1 MRVLV
6 IGGTGFIGYNLL
18 KKLKS
23 FGYKLTSIS
32 LRNPKKLN
40 HISGVNYI
48 KLNIVR
54 KNEFKKIKNKFD
66 IVVNAGGYGGL
77 DNNFRNIKKI
87 YETQYKG
94 LKNISSFF
102 LDKKIKKFI
111 QIGSSLEYGSL
122 SGVHFEKMLSK
133 SPITTYGKSK
143 LYSTNYLKFLNK
155 VYKFPVVILR
165 LYQVYGPSQKK
176 NRVIPYIIDSL
187 IKKKKI
193 YTTKGNQIRDFCYVE
208 DVTSA
213 IVKCFSA
220 KKIDGEII
228 NIGLGKG
235 YKIKNV
241 LKIIFRS
248 FTKYNV
254 SANVKKIVSSKNQT
268 KKLVPSIKKAKKLLN
283 WSPKVSLKKGIKE
296 TIINF

>member
-6 IGGTGFIGYNLL
+6 VGGTGFIGYNLL

-23 FGYKLTSIS
+23 FGYRLTSIS
-32 LRNPKKLN
+32 LRNPKKKN
-40 HISGVNYI
+40 YISDVKYI
-48 KLNIVR
+48 KLDIT
-54 KNEFKKIKNKFD
+54 KKKEFKKIKSQFD

-77 DNNFRNIKKI
+77 DDNFRNIKKI

-122 SGVHFEKMLSK
+122 SGVHSEEILSK
-133 SPITTYGKSK
+133 GPITTYGKSK
-143 LYSTNYLKFLNK
+143 LYSTNYLKFLFK
-155 VYKFPVVILR
+155 VYKFPTVILR
-165 LYQVYGPSQKK
+165 LYQVYGPGQKK

-193 YTTKGNQIRDFCYVE
+193 YTTKGDQIRDFCHIE
-208 DVTSA
+208 DINNA
-213 IVKCFSA
+213 IVKCFNA

-235 YKIKNV
+235 YSVKNV
-241 LKIIFRS
+241 LKIILRLFA
-248 FTKYNV
+248 KNNV
-254 SANVKKIVSSKNQT
+254 GTNVKIVSSKKQT

-283 WSPKVSLKKGIKE
+283 WSPKINLNIGIKE

>member
-1 MRVLV
+1 MRVHV
-6 IGGTGFIGYNLL
+6 IGGTGVIGYNLL
-18 KKLKS
+18 KKLNS

-32 LRNPKKLN
+32 LRNPKTSN
-40 HISGVNYI
+40 HISGVKYI

-102 LDKKIKKFI
+102 LNKKIKKFI

-122 SGVHFEKMLSK
+122 SGVHSETMLSK

-143 LYSTNYLKFLNK
+143 LYSSNYLKFLHK

-176 NRVIPYIIDSL
+176 NRVIPYIIDSI
-187 IKKKKI
+187 IKKNKI
-193 YTTKGNQIRDFCYVE
+193 YTTKGNQVRDFCYVE

-213 IVKCFSA
+213 IVKCFNA
-220 KKIDGEII
+220 KKVDGEII

-241 LKIIFRS
+241 LKIIFRL

-254 SANVKKIVSSKNQT
+254 RTNVKKIVSSKNQT

-283 WSPKVSLKKGIKE
+283 WSPKISLKKGIKE